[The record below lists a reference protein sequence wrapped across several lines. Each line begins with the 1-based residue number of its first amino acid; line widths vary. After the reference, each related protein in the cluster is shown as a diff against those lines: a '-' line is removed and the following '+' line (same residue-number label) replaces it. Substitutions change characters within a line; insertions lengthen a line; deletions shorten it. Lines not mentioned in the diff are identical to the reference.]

1 MIGNVMKML
10 EKRNKKSIRRLVDYF
25 LKMDRHR
32 YFYFIVDCWIA
43 TKTNNNHKLDS
54 IFFE

>member
-10 EKRNKKSIRRLVDYF
+10 EKKNKKSIRRLVDYF
-25 LKMDRHR
+25 FKMDRHR

-43 TKTNNNHKLDS
+43 TKTYNNHKLDS